1 MKYTKHGI
9 RATEESVNS
18 VGPKIGKKISLI
30 FVRLLLIAVI
40 GAGIIGLAA
49 GIGVFKGII
58 APDIGNIDVTP
69 KGFSTFIYDK
79 EGNQTAKLV
88 ASDSNRIPVSWDMIP
103 ENLSNAFVAIEDERF
118 YSHNGIDIK
127 GILRAGVTAIKN
139 RDLSQGASTIT
150 QQLLKNNVFTG
161 WTEQYNR

>member
-58 APDIGNIDVTP
+58 DSAPDIGNIDVTP

-88 ASDSNRIPVSWDMIP
+88 A
-103 ENLSNAFVAIEDERF
+103 
-118 YSHNGIDIK
+118 
-127 GILRAGVTAIKN
+127 
-139 RDLSQGASTIT
+139 
-150 QQLLKNNVFTG
+150 
-161 WTEQYNR
+161 

>member
-18 VGPKIGKKISLI
+18 VGPKIGKKISLFI
-30 FVRLLLIAVI
+30 VRLLLIAVI
-40 GAGIIGLAA
+40 GVGIIGLAA

-58 APDIGNIDVTP
+58 DSAPDIGNIDVTP

-103 ENLSNAFVAIEDERF
+103 ENLSNAFVAI
-118 YSHNGIDIK
+118 
-127 GILRAGVTAIKN
+127 
-139 RDLSQGASTIT
+139 
-150 QQLLKNNVFTG
+150 
-161 WTEQYNR
+161 

>member
-49 GIGVFKGII
+49 GIGVFKGT
-58 APDIGNIDVTP
+58 DP
-69 KGFSTFIYDK
+69 KGD
-79 EGNQTAKLV
+79 EHG
-88 ASDSNRIPVSWDMIP
+88 
-103 ENLSNAFVAIEDERF
+103 LSAAC
-118 YSHNGIDIK
+118 
-127 GILRAGVTAIKN
+127 AG
-139 RDLSQGASTIT
+139 
-150 QQLLKNNVFTG
+150 
-161 WTEQYNR
+161 